1 MFKDLRKIDYII
13 FGGLILLGVAIWKI
27 MQNMNAQST
36 MILTLMDKV
45 GLKPLLHNND
55 KRKFS
60 SASSESDNTN
70 EPNNNDEEQ
79 KIIDEMKEISDLI
92 KKGEELT
99 EEQIEFYQTYYDIL
113 AEDFKLKPLGSEKEE
128 EGEKE
133 NNSDDKNSKDGEDNP
148 KQKKSSVRVSSEHKE
163 QIVMDDFKTH
173 EMPKMVG
180 EVASVLSLITNTN
193 QPVGNT
199 YNFLAKLL
207 KDKKLL
213 TYETKVKNKPR
224 VYYGLPH
231 WFEINGKKLKAEY
244 LKKIKLN

>member
-1 MFKDLRKIDYII
+1 MQFLLKTALIYNGISFARSLMEETIMSMYFI
-13 FGGLILLGVAIWKI
+13 FPDGKLAI
-27 MQNMNAQST
+27 
-36 MILTLMDKV
+36 
-45 GLKPLLHNND
+45 
-55 KRKFS
+55 
-60 SASSESDNTN
+60 SASD
-70 EPNNNDEEQ
+70 
-79 KIIDEMKEISDLI
+79 
-92 KKGEELT
+92 
-99 EEQIEFYQTYYDIL
+99 
-113 AEDFKLKPLGSEKEE
+113 
-128 EGEKE
+128 
-133 NNSDDKNSKDGEDNP
+133 NSKAPEDKP
-148 KQKKSSVRVSSEHKE
+148 EQKKSTVRVSSEHKE

-231 WFEINGKKLKAEY
+231 WFEVNGKKLKAEF
-244 LKKIKLN
+244 LKKLK